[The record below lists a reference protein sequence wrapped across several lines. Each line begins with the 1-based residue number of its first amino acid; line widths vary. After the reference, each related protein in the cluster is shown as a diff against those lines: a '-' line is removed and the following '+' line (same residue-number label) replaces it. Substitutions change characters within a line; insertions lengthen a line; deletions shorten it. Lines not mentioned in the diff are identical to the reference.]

1 MNYPTLERM
10 KEIEEQSQ
18 LLGEFL
24 EWLHSKYF
32 MIDKKSKFETA
43 KIPFGFDSFI
53 DIEKLLAEY
62 FGIDLVEAEKE
73 RLQILSDL
81 RNK

>member
-10 KEIEEQSQ
+10 KEVEEQSQ

-43 KIPFGFDSFI
+43 NIPFGFDSI
-53 DIEKLLAEY
+53 VDIEKLLAKY
-62 FGIDLVEAEKE
+62 FNIDLAEAEKE
-73 RLQILSDL
+73 RLQILNGFK
-81 RNK
+81 NK

>member
-1 MNYPTLERM
+1 MT
-10 KEIEEQSQ
+10 
-18 LLGEFL
+18 
-24 EWLHSKYF
+24 
-32 MIDKKSKFETA
+32 DKKSKFETA
-43 KIPFGFDSFI
+43 NIPFGFDSFI